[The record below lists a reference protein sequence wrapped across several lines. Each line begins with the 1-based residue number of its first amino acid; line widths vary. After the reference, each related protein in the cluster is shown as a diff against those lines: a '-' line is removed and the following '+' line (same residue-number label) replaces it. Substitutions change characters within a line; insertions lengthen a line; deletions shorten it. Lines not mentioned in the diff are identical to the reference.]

1 MKHKSIWGLAILV
14 MVFSLL
20 SILVIK
26 NQALAVWSNPDANP
40 PSTVTNTKFVFN
52 PVTANV
58 DVNGKKLSG
67 VGELC
72 LGTVC
77 RTTWPDAGSGGGNG
91 SADWRI
97 NYSADR
103 ALYYATTSPASK
115 GNVGIGTNSPQY
127 TLEVVGPGYRN
138 DTVKIESEALSTSL
152 VFSDNK
158 DNDHVWGGIIG
169 SDNALATFNIASGAR
184 DMKFMTGSS
193 IDDWGT
199 ERMRIKTNG
208 NVGIGTATPATP
220 LHIVDAQGGL
230 MLNGLGFYG
239 TTNLN
244 LGTAGNVVIN
254 PAGNV
259 GIKTATP
266 GYPLHITDNDN
277 TAILNIDNVGTELW
291 TGIRLAYDGAEK
303 WFTGFKPGNGN
314 YFIRSGFGAAFDTL
328 TVNRISGNVAIGT
341 NLAPTDN
348 NKLYIASDTYLDP
361 VLYVKNDKVGGVAI
375 KGWASGTAGAALSHG
390 VDGMAKYGVFG
401 KTNHEEGA
409 GIWGEDL
416 EGSGNVSSKAAHFKG
431 DVQLEKGN
439 NSGGYLQLTIA
450 TAIPIPSSCDTA
462 SEGGRMIY
470 YNQTFYICAGTGG
483 WQTIAVN

>member
-14 MVFSLL
+14 TVFSLL

-26 NQALAVWSNPDANP
+26 NQALAVWSNPEANP

-58 DVNGKKLSG
+58 DVNGKRLSG

-77 RTTWPDAGSGGGNG
+77 RTTWPDASSGGTG
-91 SADWRI
+91 SADWKI
-97 NYSADR
+97 NYSASR
-103 ALYYATTSPASK
+103 ALYYTTSSPAS
-115 GNVGIGTNSPQY
+115 
-127 TLEVVGPGYRN
+127 
-138 DTVKIESEALSTSL
+138 
-152 VFSDNK
+152 
-158 DNDHVWGGIIG
+158 
-169 SDNALATFNIASGAR
+169 
-184 DMKFMTGSS
+184 
-193 IDDWGT
+193 
-199 ERMRIKTNG
+199 G
-208 NVGIGTATPATP
+208 NVGIGTATPTTP

-230 MLNGLGFYG
+230 MLNGSGFYG

-291 TGIRLAYDGAEK
+291 TGVRLAYDGAEK
-303 WFTGFKPGNGN
+303 WFTGFKPGNGS
-314 YFIRSGFGAAFDTL
+314 YFIRSGFGAGFDAL
-328 TVNRISGNVAIGT
+328 TVNRYSGNVAIGT

-361 VLYVKNDKVGGVAI
+361 VLYAENTKYGGTAI
-375 KGWASGTAGAALSHG
+375 KGVASGTSGGSLSHG
-390 VDGMAKYGVFG
+390 VEGMAKYGIYG
-401 KTNHEEGA
+401 QSNHDEGA
-409 GIWGEDL
+409 GVFGGAYDGRYGIEGINGRTSNSKGAGLFLGDL
-416 EGSGNVSSKAAHFKG
+416 VIQSNTQNTNPGYKG
-431 DVQLEKGN
+431 FLQIVAN
-439 NSGGYLQLTIA
+439 NGAPLSTDCDA
-450 TAIPIPSSCDTA
+450 TA
-462 SEGGRMIY
+462 ERGRMIY
-470 YNQTFYICAGTGG
+470 NYASDNLYICGG
-483 WQTIAVN
+483 IDGSVAWKTITANQVAIQDLFLVPNNFIYK